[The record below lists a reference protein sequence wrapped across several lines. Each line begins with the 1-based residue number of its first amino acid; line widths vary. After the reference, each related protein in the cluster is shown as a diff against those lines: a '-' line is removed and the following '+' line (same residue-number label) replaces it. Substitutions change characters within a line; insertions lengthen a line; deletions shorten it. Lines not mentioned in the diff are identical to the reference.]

1 MIISKTGSMTTRKA
15 SRALHITLWIL
26 QVIVAALFIWTGFTK
41 LTLPI
46 EKLAAMF
53 PWTAEVSSS
62 FLIFTAL
69 CDLIGGIG
77 LLLPA
82 LLRIKPQ
89 LTAWAAIGCAALML
103 SAIIFHVARGE
114 ASVIGFN
121 IFVLLVTLFIAWGRF
136 SRAPIAAK

>member
-1 MIISKTGSMTTRKA
+1 MTTQKA
-15 SRALHITLWIL
+15 SRALHITLWVM
-26 QVIVAALFIWTGFTK
+26 QVIVAALFIWTGFSK

-53 PWTAEVSSS
+53 PWTGEVPRA
-62 FLIFTAL
+62 FLVFTAL
-69 CDLIGGIG
+69 CDLLGGIG

-82 LLRIKPQ
+82 MLRIKPQ

-103 SAIIFHVARGE
+103 SAIIFHVSRGE

-121 IFVLLVTLFIAWGRF
+121 IFVLLIALFIAWGRF
-136 SRAPIAAK
+136 NKVPITAR

>member
-1 MIISKTGSMTTRKA
+1 MTTQKA
-15 SRALHITLWIL
+15 SRTLHITLWVM
-26 QVIVAALFIWTGFTK
+26 QVIVAALFIWTGFSK

-53 PWTAEVSSS
+53 PWTVEVPQA
-62 FLIFTAL
+62 FLVFTAL
-69 CDLIGGIG
+69 CDLLGGIG

-82 LLRIKPQ
+82 MLRIKPQ

-103 SAIIFHVARGE
+103 SAIIFHVSRGE

-121 IFVLLVTLFIAWGRF
+121 IFVLLIALFIAWGRF
-136 SRAPIAAK
+136 NKVPITAW